1 MIIGRRKTE
10 DGKTM
15 EWLPPS
21 ALLMLMSV
29 AATWRKA
36 ARARPQPSARRT
48 RRARRCGSRVISVP
62 GCSSAL

>member
-21 ALLMLMSV
+21 ALLMLGGGGFPFVQTLGFLALSMRQV
-29 AATWRKA
+29 A
-36 ARARPQPSARRT
+36 
-48 RRARRCGSRVISVP
+48 
-62 GCSSAL
+62 